1 MSTRNATGETAAML
15 DLMHYDFMRNALTA
29 GFLVSIACGVVG
41 TLVVVNRLSF
51 LAGGVAHAAYG
62 GLGLSAFF
70 GISPMAG
77 TIPFS
82 IVSSLLMGVASR
94 RQKERS
100 DTIIGVMW
108 ALGMAIGIILIDLKP
123 GYFADLMSY
132 LFGSILAVPHSSLYL
147 MAALDCIILL
157 IVVGLYKEFL
167 SMSYDEEFA
176 LVSGVPVATLY
187 YVMILLIALTV
198 IMLIRVVGLILV
210 IALCTIPASIA
221 EMFTKDLRRMMAIAT
236 ALGMF
241 FTTGGLLL
249 SYYCNLTSGA
259 TIIMVAGIFY
269 VISFVV
275 RSRRQ
280 NGMRQRCRDSAT
292 PRSGVTNP

>member
-1 MSTRNATGETAAML
+1 
-15 DLMHYDFMRNALTA
+15 MHSLLSYDFMRNALAA

-70 GISPMAG
+70 NLSPMTG

-82 IVSSLLMGVASR
+82 LISSFLMGFASR

-123 GYFADLMSY
+123 GYFVDLMSY
-132 LFGSILAVPHSSLYL
+132 LFGSILAVPRESLSL

-157 IVVGLYKEFL
+157 IVIGLYKEFL

-176 LVSGVPVATLY
+176 LVSGVPVAMLY

-210 IALCTIPASIA
+210 IALFTIPASIA

-241 FTTGGLLL
+241 FTFAGLLL

-269 VISFVV
+269 IISLVV

-280 NGMRQRCRDSAT
+280 SGWKQRSRDSARRIAT
-292 PRSGVTNP
+292 

>member
-1 MSTRNATGETAAML
+1 MRNATGGTDAMHEFL
-15 DLMHYDFMRNALTA
+15 HYDFMRNALAA

-62 GLGLSAFF
+62 GLGLSAFL
-70 GISPMAG
+70 GISPMTG

-82 IVSSLLMGVASR
+82 LASSLLMGFASR

-123 GYFADLMSY
+123 GYFVDLMSY
-132 LFGSILAVPHSSLYL
+132 LFGSILAVSHASLVL
-147 MAALDCIILL
+147 MAVLDCIILL
-157 IVVGLYKEFL
+157 IVIGLYKEFL

-176 LVSGVPVATLY
+176 LVSGIPVALLY

-221 EMFTKDLRRMMAIAT
+221 EMFTKDLRRMMAIAA

-241 FTTGGLLL
+241 FTTAGLFL

-259 TIIMVAGIFY
+259 TIILVAGIFY
-269 VISFVV
+269 IISLIMK
-275 RSRRQ
+275 SRRK
-280 NGMRQRCRDSAT
+280 NGRHFAVQARQ
-292 PRSGVTNP
+292 